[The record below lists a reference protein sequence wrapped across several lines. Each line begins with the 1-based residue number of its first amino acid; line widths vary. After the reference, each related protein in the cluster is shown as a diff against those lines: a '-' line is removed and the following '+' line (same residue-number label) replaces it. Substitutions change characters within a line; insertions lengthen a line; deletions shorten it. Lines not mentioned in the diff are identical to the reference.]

1 MRHLYII
8 GCYTPWVTM
17 WGIQCVEDTISMTK
31 SKECHHQSCGFDLIK
46 CSAEFWATY
55 LWDKNEMSLELRD
68 AVVENSCA
76 RYKTCYKSMSVLWNI
91 SRCSYVW
98 KHWNPCGEVYWTL
111 CSGQVGY
118 VVRVRFMGCMF
129 RFRVVGLIWTP
140 IWLNLLSCNLFPFSI
155 PTQ

>member
-1 MRHLYII
+1 
-8 GCYTPWVTM
+8 M
-17 WGIQCVEDTISMTK
+17 WGIQCVEDTISKTK
-31 SKECHHQSCGFDLIK
+31 TKECHHQSCGFDLIK

-55 LWDKNEMSLELRD
+55 LWDKNEISFELPD
-68 AVVENSCA
+68 AVLENSCA

-118 VVRVRFMGCMF
+118 VVRARFMGC
-129 RFRVVGLIWTP
+129 RFDIDTHLTKPAQLESIFISNSHLIIDYIQY
-140 IWLNLLSCNLFPFSI
+140 IWNLVCL
-155 PTQ
+155 